1 MLNRTILIGRLT
13 KDVDL
18 KKTSSGLSVATF
30 TLAVNRMKDKEGNQQ
45 ADFINCQCW
54 RGTADFLAQYSRKG
68 DMIGLEGRIQTRN
81 YDGSDG
87 KKVYITEIVADNVQL
102 LSSKNT
108 QNATREPE
116 STQFEE
122 FGTSPSLDISSD
134 VLPF

>member
-122 FGTSPSLDISSD
+122 FDNSPSLDISSD
-134 VLPF
+134 DLPF